1 MNKKELEILKIEED
15 FRDTLE
21 NELAKNQKENIK
33 IKILDIKFIG

>member
-33 IKILDIKFIG
+33 IKIRIRKL